1 MGLKSVKIES
11 LKRYLSVLESIS
23 LWGAVWVPQG
33 IARTFF
39 RKWF

>member
-11 LKRYLSVLESIS
+11 LKKISTVLESIS